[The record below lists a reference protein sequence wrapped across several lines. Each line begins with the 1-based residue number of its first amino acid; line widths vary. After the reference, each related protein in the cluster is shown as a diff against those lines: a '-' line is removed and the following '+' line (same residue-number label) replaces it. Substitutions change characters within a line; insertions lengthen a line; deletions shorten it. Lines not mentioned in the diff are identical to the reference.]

1 MVEIQPFLAVIGKV
15 HGQFLIVEGWIPPE
29 TLKYA
34 MSELKQGDYRE
45 ILTSGCLV
53 REYLNS
59 DVKIT
64 YADWTAADLK
74 KLGMSGALVQA
85 IPCWEERRDRTYN
98 SALAVKTWLERRHIP
113 VKSINVVTLGAHAR
127 RS

>member
-1 MVEIQPFLAVIGKV
+1 MPMKTSVSFHSSPKFLGLLSRRERWGLSWRGWLVVGAILVSSACLLMVEIQPFLAVTSKV

-34 MSELKQGDYRE
+34 MSEFKQGDYRE

-59 DVKIT
+59 DIKIT
-64 YADWTAADLK
+64 
-74 KLGMSGALVQA
+74 
-85 IPCWEERRDRTYN
+85 
-98 SALAVKTWLERRHIP
+98 
-113 VKSINVVTLGAHAR
+113 
-127 RS
+127 